1 MRTSYIWAGIIS
13 LAIAGWLASGEI
25 IIGGQGDPTTA
36 SAVEQ
41 ASEPSSASQSDALQT
56 GPVAAEDR
64 PFRVRARTITAS
76 ERTATFTVRGRTQA
90 DQRVALRAQTSGLVE
105 AVPLRQGDAVKAG
118 DLICR
123 IEAGSREPHVLRAEA
138 AVAQAELDFEGAT
151 RLQDKGYA
159 AETRVRAA
167 KATLDAARAE
177 LHERQLDL
185 ARTRIVAPF
194 DGVVEV
200 RPAEIGM
207 LLNVG
212 DICAEVVAHDPMLVV
227 AQVSERD
234 VGKLKPGMTG
244 NARLVTGQT
253 VEGTIGYIAPSADTA
268 TRTFRIELS
277 VPNADA
283 ALRDGVTAEMF
294 IDIETTLAHRF
305 SPAILA
311 LDDSGVMGVRTVV
324 DDNRVAFVP
333 VQILG
338 TEGGEVWVSG
348 LPDTVTIIT
357 VGQNYVSDGET
368 VEPVF
373 ETASSAQTATEAVR

>member
-1 MRTSYIWAGIIS
+1 MRTSYIWAGIIT

-25 IIGGQGDPTTA
+25 IIGGQGDPSAATA
-36 SAVEQ
+36 AVQRPDE
-41 ASEPSSASQSDALQT
+41 ATP
-56 GPVAAEDR
+56 AAGVPEADQDR

-90 DQRVALRAQTSGLVE
+90 DQRVSLRAQTSGLVE
-105 AVPLRQGDAVKAG
+105 EVPVRQGDPVKAG
-118 DLICR
+118 DVICR
-123 IEAGSREPHVLRAEA
+123 IEAGSRDAHVLRAEA
-138 AVAQAELDFEGAT
+138 AVAQAELDFEGSS

-159 AETRVRAA
+159 AEARVRAA

-194 DGVVEV
+194 DGVVEI

-212 DICAEVVAHDPMLVV
+212 DVCAEVVAHDPMLVV

-234 VGKLKPGMTG
+234 VGKLRAGMPGR
-244 NARLVTGQT
+244 ARLVTGQS
-253 VEGTIGYIAPSADTA
+253 VQGTISYIAPSADPA

-277 VPNADA
+277 VPNPDA
-283 ALRDGVTAEMF
+283 ELRDGVTAELF
-294 IDIETTLAHRF
+294 IDTETALAHRF

-311 LDDSGVMGVRTVV
+311 LDDSGVMGVRTIV
-324 DDNRVAFVP
+324 DGNKVAFVP
-333 VQILG
+333 VQLLG
-338 TEGGEVWVSG
+338 SEGGDVWVSG
-348 LPDTVTIIT
+348 LPDIATIIT

-373 ETASSAQTATEAVR
+373 ETASNAQPATEAAR